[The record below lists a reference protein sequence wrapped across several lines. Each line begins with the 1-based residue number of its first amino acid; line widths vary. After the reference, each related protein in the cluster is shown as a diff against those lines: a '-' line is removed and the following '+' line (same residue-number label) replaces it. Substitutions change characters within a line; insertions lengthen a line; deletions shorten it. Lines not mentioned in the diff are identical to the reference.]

1 MQFEVEVYR
10 NDVGEWVATSVEHA
24 VTVTGRTEQEALA
37 MMMNA
42 LSEHFKKSR

>member
-10 NDVGEWVATSVEHA
+10 NDVGEWVVTAVEHA

-37 MMMNA
+37 RILDA
-42 LSEHFKKSR
+42 LARHLKKST